1 MIDSLGLICQTNGD
15 RGDTPCRM
23 GPVIAQQ
30 FTQFVMSDH
39 DFIGAAQKH
48 LQVRHGVYIRD
59 PDKWNQ
65 PSDFSRDQAS
75 RLMLGFFIAGQS
87 HLAWVYYTLAFKNWC
102 RHQNGDLI
110 GFTEWANI
118 IRGMGFWFL
127 YPLLWLFDLGFL
139 FNVLVGVRLQ
149 PWDIDNLFVP
159 DLYFSQY
166 KYNTLPAFIATMAY
180 DKQSAAVRLQANLSN
195 DNGNNGCLE
204 ALNANLYFLGK
215 LP

>member
-30 FTQFVMSDH
+30 FTQFVMSDQ

-48 LQVRHGVYIRD
+48 LQVSPGVYIRD

-75 RLMLGFFIAGQS
+75 RLMLGFFIAGQID
-87 HLAWVYYTLAFKNWC
+87 LAKAFYKLALKNWC
-102 RHQNGDLI
+102 RHQNGDII

-118 IRGMGFWFL
+118 IRGFKMWYL
-127 YPLLWLFDLGFL
+127 YPLLWFFDLGFI
-139 FNVLVGVRLQ
+139 FGTTIGVKLK
-149 PWDIDNLFVP
+149 PWDSDNLQVI
-159 DLYFSQY
+159 DLYLAQK
-166 KYNTLPAFIATMAY
+166 KYNTLPAYFASLLY
-180 DKQSAAVRLQANLSN
+180 DKAAAKARLQANLSN
-195 DNGNNGCLE
+195 DNGNNGCIE
-204 ALNANLYFLGK
+204 ALNANLYFLGL